1 MSDHLTLLIVDDDN
15 VFRPRLAR
23 AFEGRGFQVWHTGS
37 PEEAAQLTREH
48 DPELGILDLRINA
61 EHSGLEVLRDLLE
74 VSPHM
79 KIVMLTGYG
88 SIATAVDAIRLGA
101 ASYITKPADVDDI
114 LNAFDRAGAPVLEP
128 GEPCYDEA
136 PTLARAEW
144 EHISRVLSD
153 CGGNV
158 SQAARILGIHRRSLQ
173 RKLSKH
179 PPAK

>member
-1 MSDHLTLLIVDDDN
+1 MSDGLTLLIVDDDD
-15 VFRPRLAR
+15 VFRTRLAR
-23 AFEGRGFQVWHTGS
+23 AFESRGFQVWHTGS
-37 PEEAAQLTREH
+37 ADEAVTLTRENE
-48 DPELGILDLRINA
+48 PELGILDLRISA
-61 EHSGLEVLRDLLE
+61 EHSGLEVLRNLLE
-74 VSPHM
+74 ISPHM

-88 SIATAVDAIRLGA
+88 SIATAVDAIKLGA
-101 ASYITKPADVDDI
+101 VSYLAKPADADDI
-114 LNAFDRAGAPVLEP
+114 LNAFERAGAPTLEP
-128 GEPCYDEA
+128 GEPCYEEA

-158 SQAARILGIHRRSLQ
+158 SQASRILGIHRRSLQ